1 MKEDIKRKFIPVML
15 TPFKE
20 DGKVD
25 LDGLAHITEFYL
37 HAGAKGLFANCQ
49 SSEMFKLSDE
59 ERLLIVKH
67 TLKIADGKVPVVAV
81 GNFGNT
87 IHEQADFIQK
97 VYDTGV
103 KAVIIVTSL
112 IAGEHEGNEVF
123 EERIFE
129 LLKLTGKIP
138 LGFYECPEPYKKVL
152 SAQQLEKFTSTGR
165 IIYHKDTCLDI
176 ELIKDKLKVT
186 ENFRSF
192 GLYDAYA
199 VNAVASLE
207 AGAAGLSCIQGNF
220 FPELIVWL
228 CDHFDDSTVST
239 SVIKVQEFLTDHM
252 EVIHYAYPT
261 VAKYYLQKRGI
272 NISTFTR
279 TNTESFTTAVR
290 DKVDRLYEKFHLL
303 KKNLGVNF
311 ISTNQYNDF

>member
-1 MKEDIKRKFIPVML
+1 MKENTQRKFVPVML

-20 DGKVD
+20 NGEIDF
-25 LDGLAHITEFYL
+25 DGLTKLTELYL
-37 HAGAKGLFANCQ
+37 QAGVKGLFANCQ
-49 SSEMFKLSDE
+49 SSEMFQLSDE
-59 ERLLIVKH
+59 ERLKIVKH
-67 TLKIADGKVPVVAV
+67 TVKVANGKVPVVAV
-81 GNFGNT
+81 GNFGTT
-87 IHEQADFIQK
+87 IAGQADFIHK
-97 VYDTGV
+97 IYDTGV

-112 IAGEHEGNEVF
+112 IADENESNEVF
-123 EERIFE
+123 DKRIFD
-129 LLKLTGKIP
+129 LFNMTGKIP
-138 LGFYECPEPYKKVL
+138 LGFYECPEPYKRVL
-152 SAQQLEKFTSTGR
+152 SAEQLKKFVATGR

-186 ENFRSF
+186 HGVDTF

-228 CDHFDDSTVST
+228 CDHFDDINVNG
-239 SVIKVQEFLTDHM
+239 SVGKVQQFLTDHM

-272 NISTFTR
+272 HISTFTR
-279 TNTESFTTAVR
+279 TSTEAFTPEVK
-290 DKVDRLYEKFHLL
+290 DKVDRLYEEYHLL
-303 KKNLGVNF
+303 KNELSHQF
-311 ISTNQYNDF
+311 TLH